1 MESIIKMATNIRKY
15 IVPMITLILASAL
28 IVFAIL
34 RIKYPLLNEGG
45 FDDI

>member
-1 MESIIKMATNIRKY
+1 MATNIRKY

-34 RIKYPLLNEGG
+34 RIKYHLLNEGG